1 MGAVIIAAGV
11 VVFFYKG
18 EYRRL
23 ERDLSKKER
32 EARNGLLGGGTAD
45 VDNEEGSR
53 SRAGSLGERLFNKLR
68 RTSRKQADGS
78 EPSENDGLRSAAAP
92 PTTAANAQEET
103 LSPIG
108 HQSVV

>member
-1 MGAVIIAAGV
+1 MC
-11 VVFFYKG
+11 
-18 EYRRL
+18 
-23 ERDLSKKER
+23 DLSKKER
-32 EARNGLLGGGTAD
+32 EARNGLLGGSTAG
-45 VDNEEGSR
+45 VENVGSR

-92 PTTAANAQEET
+92 PTTAANAQDET